1 MEKLTQIEQVLQI
14 GAKLLQIEAA
24 PLVINRGNSYYKS
37 GQFLLLQIVAK
48 LLQIE
53 AIITN
58 RGRIITNWGNYYKLV
73 HNSWYNFTSY
83 DF

>member
-48 LLQIE
+48 LLQIG

-58 RGRIITNWGNYYKLV
+58 WCITVGTILLAMIFEN
-73 HNSWYNFTSY
+73 
-83 DF
+83 

>member
-37 GQFLLLQIVAK
+37 WRNYYKLGQLLQTGVELLQIR
-48 LLQIE
+48 

-58 RGRIITNWGNYYKLV
+58 WCITVGTILLAMIFEN
-73 HNSWYNFTSY
+73 
-83 DF
+83 